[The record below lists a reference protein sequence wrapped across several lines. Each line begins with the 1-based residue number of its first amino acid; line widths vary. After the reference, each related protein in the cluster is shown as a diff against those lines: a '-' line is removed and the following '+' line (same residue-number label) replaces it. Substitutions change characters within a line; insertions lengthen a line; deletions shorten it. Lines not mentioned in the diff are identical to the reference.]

1 MKKIL
6 IIVSIL
12 LASLTIVIILN
23 YCKSP
28 FDKADSTIKK
38 LSLDE
43 KIGQMLMIYYT
54 SDEYDESLDNSISE
68 YMPGGFI
75 LMEENI
81 KNSNKLI
88 ELINNMQKNS
98 KIPMFISIDEEGGL
112 VQRLKNLEDI
122 NVTDIPSMNDIGKT
136 SKEDAYEAGNI
147 VGKELKIFGIN
158 MDFAPVIDINT
169 NSINNVIGNR
179 SFGSN
184 ANLVS
189 EMGISFAK
197 GLRENNII
205 PVYKHFPGH
214 GDTTIDP
221 HEELPIIE
229 KTKEELYEKELIP
242 FKNAIADGAEIIM
255 VGHFAVPNITN
266 NNMPSSLSK
275 EVITDILIDE
285 LGFNGVII
293 TDALNMQ
300 AITDNF
306 SKEEIVVN
314 AINAGVDIL
323 LMPGSSSE
331 VTKII
336 KDAVQ
341 KNIITEDRIND
352 SVKKILTLK
361 YKYKLNKRQIKL
373 KINEKEFEEHQIKI
387 NKIIE

>member
-242 FKNAIADGAEIIM
+242 FKNAIADGAEMIM